1 VALQSVQRLAVF
13 DSLRNRD
20 FRWFWLARLA
30 TSASMEMGSVAQGW
44 LVYQLTGSALALGW
58 VSSARSIARL
68 GLSLYG
74 GALAD
79 RLRRRQV
86 LIWAR
91 AAMFAKV
98 LAIAILIYTGAVQ
111 VWHLVA
117 YSFLSGVIS
126 ALMMPAQKAYL
137 AQLVGR
143 KALLNAVSL
152 TFASM
157 ALIGIFGASTAGFVI
172 EWAGAEVVY
181 FVIAALYACAVLVL
195 GRLPPGDVI
204 ERRTTSVWRDLRQ
217 GVRYLKVRPV
227 ILPLL
232 AIVVVR
238 VILGWS
244 YRTLMPVYASEVLQI
259 GARGLGFLAAAPSI
273 GSLFGSLT
281 LASLGDFRG
290 KGKLLL
296 IGGCVMG
303 LSLVAFSRARHFALA
318 FLCLL
323 VVGAARRGLTI
334 TNQTLIQVN
343 CEDAYRG
350 RIMAM
355 YMMAIGLMPLGTLPA
370 GAMADAWGV
379 PLTLTLQG
387 GLDGCDLCCAVV
399 LTIQGTLP
407 RVRRAGR

>member
-1 VALQSVQRLAVF
+1 MTLLRSVQRLAVF

-30 TSASMEMGSVAQGW
+30 SSASIEMGGVAQGW

-68 GLSLYG
+68 LLSLYG

-79 RLRRRQV
+79 RLQRRQV

-91 AAMFAKV
+91 AAMLANV
-98 LAIAILIYTGAVQ
+98 LAIAILILTGTLQ

-117 YSFLSGVIS
+117 YSFFSGVIS

-137 AQLVGR
+137 AQLVGP

-157 ALIGIFGASTAGFVI
+157 GLMGIFGASLAGFFI
-172 EWAGAEVVY
+172 EWVGAEAVY
-181 FVIAALYACAVLVL
+181 FAIATLYACALL
-195 GRLPPGDVI
+195 ALCRLPPGDVI
-204 ERRTTSVWRDLRQ
+204 SGGTASVWRELGE
-217 GVRYLKVRPV
+217 GVRYLKVCPA
-227 ILPLL
+227 IPPLL
-232 AIVVVR
+232 AIAVVR
-238 VILGWS
+238 VLLGWS
-244 YRTLMPVYASEVLQI
+244 YRTLMPVYATKVLQL
-259 GARGLGFLAAAPSI
+259 GARGLGLLSAAPGV
-273 GSLFGSLT
+273 GSLLGSLA

-290 KGKLLL
+290 KGKVLL

-303 LSLVAFSRARHFALA
+303 LFLIGFSNARHFALA

-323 VVGAARRGLTI
+323 VVGAARRGLAI
-334 TNQTLIQVN
+334 TNQTLIQAN

-355 YMMAIGLMPLGTLPA
+355 YMMTIGLLPLGTLPA

-379 PLTLTLQG
+379 PVTLTLQG
-387 GLDGCDLCCAVV
+387 GLMAAIFGAVW
-399 LTIQGTLP
+399 LS
-407 RVRRAGR
+407 RSKVRYLD

>member
-1 VALQSVQRLAVF
+1 MTLLQSVQRLTVF

-30 TSASMEMGSVAQGW
+30 SSASMEMGSVAQGW

-58 VSSARSIARL
+58 VSSARSVARL
-68 GLSLYG
+68 LLSLYG

-91 AAMFAKV
+91 AAMLANV
-98 LAIAILIYTGAVQ
+98 LAIAILIFTGAVQ

-117 YSFLSGVIS
+117 YSFFSGVIS

-143 KALLNAVSL
+143 KSLLNAVSL

-157 ALIGIFGASTAGFVI
+157 GLMGIFGASLSGFVI
-172 EWAGAEVVY
+172 EWVGAEAVYFTIATLYAGALL
-181 FVIAALYACAVLVL
+181 AL
-195 GRLPPGDVI
+195 GRLPPGQVI
-204 ERRTTSVWRDLRQ
+204 AGGATSVGRDLRE
-217 GVRYLKVRPV
+217 GVRYLKSHP
-227 ILPLL
+227 
-232 AIVVVR
+232 AITPMLGIAVVR
-238 VILGWS
+238 VLLGWS
-244 YRTLMPVYASEVLQI
+244 YRTLMPVYAEQVLHL
-259 GARGLGFLAAAPSI
+259 GARGLGLLAAAPNI
-273 GSLFGSLT
+273 GAFAGSLG
-281 LASLGDFRG
+281 LASLGDLRG
-290 KGKLLL
+290 KGKVLL

-303 LSLVAFSRARHFALA
+303 LSLIGFSNARHVLLA
-318 FLCLL
+318 FTFLL
-323 VVGAARRGLTI
+323 FVGAARRGLAI
-334 TNQTLIQVN
+334 TNQTLIQAN

-355 YMMAIGLMPLGTLPA
+355 YMMTIGLMPLGTLPA

-387 GLDGCDLCCAVV
+387 GLMAAIFGLLWLSRSKVRDLD
-399 LTIQGTLP
+399 
-407 RVRRAGR
+407 

>member
-1 VALQSVQRLAVF
+1 MTLLQSVQRLAVF

-30 TSASMEMGSVAQGW
+30 ASASIEMGSVAQGW

-58 VSSARSIARL
+58 VSSARSVARL
-68 GLSLYG
+68 LLSLYG

-91 AAMFAKV
+91 AAMLANV
-98 LAIAILIYTGAVQ
+98 LAIGALILTGAVQ

-117 YSFLSGVIS
+117 YSFFSGVIS

-137 AQLVGR
+137 AQLVGPQ
-143 KALLNAVSL
+143 ALLNAVSL

-157 ALIGIFGASTAGFVI
+157 GLTGIFGASLSGFVI
-172 EWAGAEVVY
+172 DWVGAEAVY
-181 FVIAALYACAVLVL
+181 FTIAALYAGALLAL
-195 GRLPPGDVI
+195 GRLPPGDAPPA
-204 ERRTTSVWRDLRQ
+204 RPTSVWRDLRE
-217 GVRYLKVRPV
+217 GVRHLQVRPA

-232 AIVVVR
+232 VIAVVR
-238 VILGWS
+238 VLLGWS
-244 YRTLMPVYASEVLQI
+244 YRTLMPVYASEVLQL
-259 GARGLGFLAAAPSI
+259 GARGLGLLSAAPNI
-273 GSLFGSLT
+273 GSFVGSLA
-281 LASLGDFRG
+281 LASLGNLRG
-290 KGKLLL
+290 KGKVLLL
-296 IGGCVMG
+296 GGCLMG
-303 LSLVAFSRARHFALA
+303 LSLVAFSNARHLVPA

-323 VVGAARRGLTI
+323 GVGAARRGLAI
-334 TNQTLIQVN
+334 TNQTLIQAN

-355 YMMAIGLMPLGTLPA
+355 YMMTIGLMPLGTLPA
-370 GAMADAWGV
+370 GALADAWGV

-387 GLDGCDLCCAVV
+387 GLMVAAFVALW
-399 LTIQGTLP
+399 LSRS
-407 RVRRAGR
+407 RVRYLD

>member
-1 VALQSVQRLAVF
+1 MTLLRSVQRLAVF

-68 GLSLYG
+68 LLSLYG

-79 RLRRRQV
+79 RLQRRQV
-86 LIWAR
+86 LVWAR
-91 AAMFAKV
+91 AAMLANV
-98 LAIAILIYTGAVQ
+98 LAIAILIFTGAVQ
-111 VWHLVA
+111 MWHLVA

-157 ALIGIFGASTAGFVI
+157 GLMGIFGASLAGFAI
-172 EWAGAEVVY
+172 EWAGPEAVY
-181 FVIAALYACAVLVL
+181 FAIATLYACALLAL

-204 ERRTTSVWRDLRQ
+204 NAGTTSVWGDLRE
-217 GVRYLKVRPV
+217 GVRHLQVCPP

-238 VILGWS
+238 VVLGWS
-244 YRTLMPVYASEVLQI
+244 YRTLMPVYATEVLHL
-259 GARGLGFLAAAPSI
+259 GARGLGVLSAAPSI
-273 GSLFGSLT
+273 GSLLGSLT

-290 KGKLLL
+290 KGKVLLV
-296 IGGCVMG
+296 GGCVMG
-303 LSLVAFSRARHFALA
+303 LSLIGFSNARHFALA
-318 FLCLL
+318 FVYLL

-350 RIMAM
+350 RIMAT
-355 YMMAIGLMPLGTLPA
+355 YMMAIGLLPLGTLPA

-379 PLTLTLQG
+379 PVTLTLQG
-387 GLDGCDLCCAVV
+387 GLMAAIFVALW
-399 LTIQGTLP
+399 LS
-407 RVRRAGR
+407 RSKVRYLD

>member
-1 VALQSVQRLAVF
+1 MTLLQSVQRLAVF

-68 GLSLYG
+68 LFSLYG

-79 RLRRRQV
+79 RLQKRQV

-91 AAMFAKV
+91 AAMFANV
-98 LAIAILIYTGAVQ
+98 LAIATLISTGAVQ

-117 YSFLSGVIS
+117 YSFFSGVIS

-143 KALLNAVSL
+143 KTLLNALSL

-157 ALIGIFGASTAGFVI
+157 GLMGIFGASLAGFVI
-172 EWAGAEVVY
+172 EWVGPEAVY
-181 FVIAALYACAVLVL
+181 FAIATLYACALFAL
-195 GRLPPGDVI
+195 GRLPPDDVI
-204 ERRTTSVWRDLRQ
+204 SGDTTSVWLDLRE
-217 GVRYLKVRPV
+217 GVRYLKMCPA

-232 AIVVVR
+232 AIVGVR

-244 YRTLMPVYASEVLQI
+244 YRTLMPVYATEVLEL
-259 GARGLGFLAAAPSI
+259 GARGLGLLSAAPSI
-273 GSLFGSLT
+273 GSLLSSLT

-290 KGKLLL
+290 KGKILL

-303 LSLVAFSRARHFALA
+303 LSLIGFSNARHFGLA

-323 VVGAARRGLTI
+323 IVGAARRSLTI
-334 TNQTLIQVN
+334 SNQTLIQMN
-343 CEDAYRG
+343 CDDAYRG

-355 YMMAIGLMPLGTLPA
+355 YMMAIGLLPLGTLPA

-379 PLTLTLQG
+379 PVTLTLQG
-387 GLDGCDLCCAVV
+387 GLMAAIFGALWLSRSKLRYLD
-399 LTIQGTLP
+399 
-407 RVRRAGR
+407 